1 VVVEAAATMADV
13 ALFPMLL
20 AAGHAPKAVLANAPT
35 ASNPEIEAKYFFDAN
50 RPIILILPSC

>member
-1 VVVEAAATMADV
+1 MADV